1 VDGIDEMTETGNTI
15 LLCVSVVGTV
25 ETAIKLTAISLG
37 AFLSAAFIFGHLG
50 HYFGK
55 IQTSPPS
62 RKPIDEIGVRQRGWI
77 ILTTTWQIITL
88 LLAAILVSP
97 SGPSIFNIGGQHEWF
112 ILFLFAHMS
121 GAQVAQARQSSNQEL
136 PTAPMTS
143 SYVDLMSEK
152 YLFVGFRHKKAGPRN
167 RKLAYTSSMII
178 GGLLGACIHRWA
190 GSWEVIVVTIG
201 LKCVMLVL
209 VGMAKV
215 DDCPR
220 LD

>member
-1 VDGIDEMTETGNTI
+1 VI
-15 LLCVSVVGTV
+15 
-25 ETAIKLTAISLG
+25 IKLTAISLG

-50 HYFGK
+50 HYFGEPLH
-55 IQTSPPS
+55 TSQEDLKTYTD
-62 RKPIDEIGVRQRGWI
+62 RLGVRQRGWI
-77 ILTTTWQIITL
+77 ILTTTWQILTL
-88 LLAAILVSP
+88 ILAAILVSP

-121 GAQVAQARQSSNQEL
+121 GAQVAQARQSSNAEL

-167 RKLAYTSSMII
+167 RKLAYTSCMII

-190 GSWEVIVVTIG
+190 GSWEVVVVTLL
-201 LKCVMLVL
+201 LKCVML
-209 VGMAKV
+209 GMICCAKV